1 MAQACLFQRADD
13 QRIKGRRL
21 PRLRQGRALGQ
32 HHSLSAAVRFCPAGD
47 ELSAMIADKS
57 TADVLVELHSLVGSG
72 ELLIGLF
79 EKEPAAGI

>member
-1 MAQACLFQRADD
+1 
-13 QRIKGRRL
+13 
-21 PRLRQGRALGQ
+21 
-32 HHSLSAAVRFCPAGD
+32 
-47 ELSAMIADKS
+47 MIADKS